1 MDDDKRSRP
10 GLAPRGGPLAV
21 LRDRL
26 AGRSERLLAIAER
39 AAELE
44 LRLLER
50 LEPIVDNLGELV
62 RLQLEEARARRRER
76 TGGTPEPGAPR
87 VIDVTGRPSRSDT
100 TED

>member
-1 MDDDKRSRP
+1 MSDDKRR
-10 GLAPRGGPLAV
+10 GQELARRGGPLAA

-26 AGRSERLLAIAER
+26 QARGDRLLAIAER

-62 RLQLEEARARRRER
+62 RLQLEEARARKRER
-76 TGGTPEPGAPR
+76 TGGAPESGTAR
-87 VIDVTGRPSRSDT
+87 VIDVTGRPSRSDAA
-100 TED
+100 DD